1 MSSERREQ
9 ISALLDGELSERE
22 TGPLLIE
29 MRTDPELRSA
39 WSHYHLVGDALCQ
52 RLPDTACP
60 DISGRVSLALEHE
73 PACLPMRR
81 RLQSRWKPAAGLAM
95 AAALAGVG
103 FFSLNRNQLPEQ
115 VVPQAS
121 TIGSAEFHPLP
132 IATVKWNGQPVD
144 ASSRLSA
151 YIVNHQ
157 QFNSSPQTQ
166 GLTPYFRV
174 VTHETQP

>member
-9 ISALLDGELSERE
+9 ISALLDGELPERE
-22 TGPLLIE
+22 AGSLLVE

-39 WSHYHLVGDALCQ
+39 WSRYHLMSDALCQ

-60 DISGRVSLALEHE
+60 DISRRVSLALEHE
-73 PACLPMRR
+73 PACLPMRWR
-81 RLQSRWKPAAGLAM
+81 VQSRWKAAAGLAM

-103 FFSLNRNQLPEQ
+103 FVSLNSNQLPEQ

-174 VTHETQP
+174 VTHDTQP

>member
-22 TGPLLIE
+22 AGQLLIE
-29 MRTDPELRSA
+29 MRTDPELTSA
-39 WSHYHLVGDALCQ
+39 WSRYHLMGDALCQ

-60 DISGRVSLALEHE
+60 DISRRVSLALEHE
-73 PACLPMRR
+73 PACPPMRW
-81 RLQSRWKPAAGLAM
+81 RLQSRWKPAAGVAV

-103 FFSLNRNQLPEQ
+103 FFGLNRNQLPEQ
-115 VVPQAS
+115 EAQPAT
-121 TIGSAEFHPLP
+121 TIGSVEFHPLP